1 MRNLLDQYPWLRLSA
16 KTSEYHRYLHEQK
29 IEKIKEIICTAVLSC
44 LLCVW
49 AIVFILVNL

>member
-1 MRNLLDQYPWLRLSA
+1 MRNLLDQYPWEILSA
-16 KTSEYHRYLHEQK
+16 RTSEYRRYLREQK

-49 AIVFILVNL
+49 VFVSILVNL